1 MIQKKGGIK
10 VEQAM
15 LRDRLRVLAKE
26 QALDEIRFISAAK
39 FFPEDVFR
47 GRQPEDALP
56 GAQTIVVGAI
66 YLGNFFLSQ
75 WREPGALRTS
85 RLVLSGFY
93 FDVVEPLAPLAAFL
107 RQQGYRAEICDGFA
121 EANSIPLKQAALR
134 AGLGWQ
140 GKNTLILSEDYGSW
154 LTFGGI
160 ITDAPMAETYPPA
173 VNRCGSCDRCQKA
186 CPLGGLATPGIIDR
200 SHCLSEVMESEAA
213 EVALVRKSPGYFL
226 ECDICQEVCPW
237 NRRHLEQPLATPRG
251 DEFARERPALEA
263 LFAEARLGE
272 IDEATYNQQILPHL
286 SGVNLPFTLF
296 RRNLGA
302 AKQ

>member
-1 MIQKKGGIK
+1 M
-10 VEQAM
+10 EQEK
-15 LRDRLRVLAKE
+15 LRDKLRELARE
-26 QALDEIRFISAAK
+26 QALDEIRFTSAAR
-39 FFPEDVFR
+39 FLPEDLFR

-56 GAQTIVVGAI
+56 GAQSIVLGAI
-66 YLGNFFLSQ
+66 YLGNFYLSQ
-75 WREPGALRTS
+75 WQKPGAWRTS

-140 GKNTLILSEDYGSW
+140 GKNTLILNEHYGSW

-160 ITDAPMAETYPPA
+160 ITDAPVAEANAPA
-173 VNRCGSCDRCQKA
+173 VNRCGDCDRCQAA
-186 CPLGGLATPGIIDR
+186 CPLGGLATPGVIDR
-200 SHCLSEVMESEAA
+200 SHCLSEIMESDAA
-213 EVALVRKSPGYFL
+213 DATLVQKSPGYFL

-251 DEFARERPALEA
+251 EAFARERPAMDA

-272 IDEATYNQQILPHL
+272 MDEATYNQEILPHL
-286 SGVNLPFTLF
+286 SGVNLPFALF
-296 RRNLGA
+296 RRNLGGLGDG
-302 AKQ
+302 KY